1 MPTYKDI
8 RTLARSLVGQVT
20 ESGESWKAF
29 LDSAAYTYNYAFP
42 NQLLIFSQRPDATA
56 VASIDYWNNKALRWV
71 NRGSH
76 GIALLDSHSNRGK
89 LRYVFDIADTHG
101 REYVP
106 QAMPWMVD
114 NTNRQ
119 RVWEALKQT
128 ADADTVQNA
137 IALRAATQA
146 AEHRTQ
152 ISRLLE
158 STISGS
164 TLEWRRREEQQK
176 MLEKLVAQSA
186 AYMMAKRCG
195 IDTALLE
202 TDAFATVSEFD
213 TDAIAVV
220 LGSLTSQVSRPVLQ
234 SLGSLVRQID
244 SVALA
249 CKHRSSVK
257 KQKAKYKTTT
267 TSTSGKTVPCLQ
279 VVVERPGKKPLVAT
293 WGGIS
298 LAHKRKAVIEDKP
311 YKVYG
316 GRTELIKRLTADTCE
331 LCGSRKDIEVHH
343 IRKLADLKTKGKSA
357 PPPWVRIMAARQRK
371 TLVVC
376 RECHTAIHNG
386 TLNTRS

>member
-1 MPTYKDI
+1 MVKYTEI
-8 RTLARSLVGQVT
+8 RTFARSLVGQVT

-106 QAMPWMVD
+106 QAMPWTVD

-119 RVWEALKQT
+119 RVWETLKQT

-158 STISGS
+158 NTISGS
-164 TLEWRRREEQQK
+164 TLEWRHREDQQK

-195 IDTALLE
+195 IDTTMLE

-213 TDAIAVV
+213 TDAIAVA
-220 LGSLTSQVSRPVLQ
+220 LGSLTSQVSRPMLQ

-249 CKHRSSVK
+249 APEAHNQGDKENETKKEASRDGVHPSERVSDPESDTERATGPADWQVRRDPQGVPAGEHAGDLRPDADGGDAVPPSAGSGQERKGADQPDHAAADPADADAQPENRPAGLGAADEPAESTGRGTGDADAVRSVN
-257 KQKAKYKTTT
+257 
-267 TSTSGKTVPCLQ
+267 
-279 VVVERPGKKPLVAT
+279 
-293 WGGIS
+293 
-298 LAHKRKAVIEDKP
+298 EDNI
-311 YKVYG
+311 
-316 GRTELIKRLTADTCE
+316 L
-331 LCGSRKDIEVHH
+331 
-343 IRKLADLKTKGKSA
+343 
-357 PPPWVRIMAARQRK
+357 
-371 TLVVC
+371 
-376 RECHTAIHNG
+376 
-386 TLNTRS
+386 

>member
-202 TDAFATVSEFD
+202 TGDRPPCR
-213 TDAIAVV
+213 
-220 LGSLTSQVSRPVLQ
+220 SQGFPLP
-234 SLGSLVRQID
+234 GPCGC
-244 SVALA
+244 VAA
-249 CKHRSSVK
+249 
-257 KQKAKYKTTT
+257 
-267 TSTSGKTVPCLQ
+267 G
-279 VVVERPGKKPLVAT
+279 
-293 WGGIS
+293 
-298 LAHKRKAVIEDKP
+298 
-311 YKVYG
+311 
-316 GRTELIKRLTADTCE
+316 TA
-331 LCGSRKDIEVHH
+331 
-343 IRKLADLKTKGKSA
+343 
-357 PPPWVRIMAARQRK
+357 
-371 TLVVC
+371 
-376 RECHTAIHNG
+376 
-386 TLNTRS
+386 